1 MLIIITFRY
10 STVKFNKFSEALPPI
25 NFDSGKTK
33 KHDKIAIKTPMT
45 IAKRI
50 PIDDMI
56 SASFSSF
63 SPIFFDIMFPLPYP
77 NQNPIAWIKLIK
89 LNTIPIA
96 AVMDLLFKIPTKNV
110 SVRL

>member
-1 MLIIITFRY
+1 MLIIITFKY
-10 STVKFNKFSEALPPI
+10 STVKFNKFFEALAPI

-33 KHDKIAIKTPMT
+33 KHDKIAIKIPMT

-50 PIDDMI
+50 PTDDII

-77 NQNPIAWIKLIK
+77 NQNPIA
-89 LNTIPIA
+89 
-96 AVMDLLFKIPTKNV
+96 
-110 SVRL
+110 

>member
-33 KHDKIAIKTPMT
+33 KHDKIAIKIPMT
-45 IAKRI
+45 
-50 PIDDMI
+50 IDDMI
-56 SASFSSF
+56 SAYFSSF

-77 NQNPIAWIKLIK
+77 NQNPIA
-89 LNTIPIA
+89 
-96 AVMDLLFKIPTKNV
+96 
-110 SVRL
+110 